1 MWAACVFVSVA
12 YMGLSFV
19 VVGAGRRNG
28 GCDNGGE
35 FGLHNRKMNLNRNGT
50 LE

>member
-35 FGLHNRKMNLNRNGT
+35 FGKMNLNRNGT